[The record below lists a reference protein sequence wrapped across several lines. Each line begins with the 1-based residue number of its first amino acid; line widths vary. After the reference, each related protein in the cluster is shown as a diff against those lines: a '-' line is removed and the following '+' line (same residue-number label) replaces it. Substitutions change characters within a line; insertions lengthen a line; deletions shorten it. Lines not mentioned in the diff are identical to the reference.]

1 MKPARL
7 LLLSLLATGCASAPS
22 ATAPARTL
30 RSYEPVAAPSIQP
43 EPADA
48 AEPEALPAGR
58 GPAPFDEATVFR
70 LTALPADADT
80 AALAQEAAASSSAA
94 MPANRHSFSGGLG
107 IRFRDGESALDLLAQ
122 YHYYVNPKIDIG
134 AIADWA
140 LSPIDSLLIAP
151 AAWWHPND
159 RLTLFGAPGF
169 EIQSGD
175 GVEFAMRL
183 GGSYRLMLE
192 KLAIRPFGW
201 YDFVTDR
208 DDSFAIGIAVG
219 I

>member
-7 LLLSLLATGCASAPS
+7 LVVSVLASACAATSTPS
-22 ATAPARTL
+22 EPAAETL
-30 RSYEPVAAPSIQP
+30 RSFEPVDAPRVAH
-43 EPADA
+43 EAPAPGPVA
-48 AEPEALPAGR
+48 PPAGPTFLLAPPPAESALPGRAQDPAAGTPTTTTSPHR
-58 GPAPFDEATVFR
+58 
-70 LTALPADADT
+70 
-80 AALAQEAAASSSAA
+80 
-94 MPANRHSFSGGLG
+94 FSGGAG
-107 IRFRDGESALDLLAQ
+107 IRFRDGDAAFDLLLQ
-122 YHYYVNPKIDIG
+122 YQYFVNTKLDIG

-140 LSPIDSLLIAP
+140 FSPIDSLLVAP

-159 RLTLFGAPGF
+159 RLTLFGAPGL
-169 EIQSGD
+169 EIQNGD
-175 GVEFAMRL
+175 GIETALRL

-208 DDSFAIGIAVG
+208 DDSFAIGIAIG